1 MPDITDATCRREERL
16 DADHLRVTR
25 RSTFTGQVHTLVL
38 SITQPEWAR
47 HQAGD
52 QLIQDALPSLT
63 NPEREFLLTGTT
75 QEEWDAAFVD
85 EEEDASGYLAATEE
99 VLRRHREERGE

>member
-1 MPDITDATCRREERL
+1 MPDITDQTCRREERL
-16 DADHLRVTR
+16 DAKHLRVIR
-25 RSTFTGQVHTLVL
+25 RSTFSGQVHTLDL
-38 SITQPEWAR
+38 AITELEWAR
-47 HQAGD
+47 HQSGD

-75 QEEWDAAFVD
+75 QEEWDAAVVD
-85 EEEDASGYLAATEE
+85 EEEDATGYLAATEE